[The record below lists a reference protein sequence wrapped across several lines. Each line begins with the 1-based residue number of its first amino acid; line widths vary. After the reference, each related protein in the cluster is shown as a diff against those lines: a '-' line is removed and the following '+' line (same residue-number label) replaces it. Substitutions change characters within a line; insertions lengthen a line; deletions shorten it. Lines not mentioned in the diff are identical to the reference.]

1 MSEGN
6 YDDEALRRVADLVA
20 EQIVSQ
26 FKIAMESIDEIKL
39 QVAKIPAIHDDVAE
53 LVSDMRAVK
62 QAIKET
68 NQDLRELDERVT
80 QLEASAYH
88 A

>member
-1 MSEGN
+1 MSEGK
-6 YDDEALRRVADLVA
+6 YDDEALARLAELVS
-20 EQIVSQ
+20 EQIASQ
-26 FKIAMESIDEIKL
+26 FKTALESIDEIKA

-62 QAIKET
+62 QAIKDT
-68 NQDLRELDERVT
+68 NADLRELDERVSR
-80 QLEASAYH
+80 LETSAYH

>member
-1 MSEGN
+1 MSEGK
-6 YDDEALRRVADLVA
+6 YDDETLARLAELVG
-20 EQIVSQ
+20 EQIASQ
-26 FKIAMESIDEIKL
+26 FKTALESVDEIKK
-39 QVAKIPAIHDDVAE
+39 QVAKIPTIHDDVAE

-68 NQDLRELDERVT
+68 NADLRELDQRV
-80 QLEASAYH
+80 QELEASAYH